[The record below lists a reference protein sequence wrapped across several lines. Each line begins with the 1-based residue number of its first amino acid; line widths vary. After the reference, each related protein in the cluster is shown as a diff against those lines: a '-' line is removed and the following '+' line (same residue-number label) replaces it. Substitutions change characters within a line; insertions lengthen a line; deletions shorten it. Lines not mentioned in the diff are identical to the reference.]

1 MKEQAKSWFE
11 SASSD
16 LLVIE
21 EIIENE
27 FLTHMVAFHS
37 QQTIEKILKAVLEE
51 HEERVLK
58 THDLITLSEK
68 ANKFIKINF
77 DYDVLDQ
84 MNELYI
90 ESRYP
95 TEIGLLQNGKP
106 TKEISNEFYN
116 YARNLYNL
124 IKETYS

>member
-11 SASSD
+11 SAFSD

-95 TEIGLLQNGKP
+95 TEIGLLPNGKP

>member
-1 MKEQAKSWFE
+1 MKEQARSWFE
-11 SASSD
+11 SASSG

-21 EIIENE
+21 EIIDNE

-68 ANKFIKINF
+68 ANKFVKINF
-77 DYDVLDQ
+77 DYDIFDQ

-95 TEIGLLQNGKP
+95 TEIGLLPNGKP
-106 TKEISNEFYN
+106 TKKVSNEFYK